1 MFDAETITTNG
12 RAAFYAA
19 LYPSLC
25 KSVAECGW
33 ALGLHGS
40 IHSDLDIM
48 AMPWTDTATDA
59 DTMVE
64 KLINDNLCGNN
75 ISRLAFSKDTTSKPN
90 GRVVYTIPI
99 FADFYIDLNVIQ
111 RDDSDQTL

>member
-1 MFDAETITTNG
+1 MFDTKSITENG

-19 LYPSLC
+19 LYPALC
-25 KSVAECGW
+25 KSASECGW

-40 IHSDLDIM
+40 MHSDLDIM

-59 DTMVE
+59 DIMID
-64 KLINDNLCGNN
+64 KLVNDNLCGN
-75 ISRLAFSKDTTSKPN
+75 ILSRYGFEKDTTSKPN

-99 FADFYIDLNVIQ
+99 FADFYLDINVIE
-111 RDDSDQTL
+111 R